1 MPTDMPVRT
10 SLLFSPVAEEARRP
24 KYSEVAA
31 ASSIFSTNESDSSI
45 EDASLA
51 LEPSSFPPSTSV
63 AESSMSGSTN
73 RKSSQT
79 DTASLLLGSGTNATM
94 GHLPLS
100 SNAYNSMSSNN
111 YATTTTTKSNAP
123 PVPPRLSH
131 FPNAS
136 HPAVVGA
143 PIAATRFD
151 TVTSYVDVIYQQQ
164 QQQQQQQRDQNS
176 SNNASN
182 HHDSDA
188 LEEDSEEV
196 GVVVLR
202 PSDGIDGDDSFMATC
217 PKCAMMVMTEFEHF
231 LGEKSYRMACL
242 FTPLLMCWAPLY
254 WDSFGRKWKD
264 VKHWCPKCRSL
275 VAVYRK

>member
-1 MPTDMPVRT
+1 MPTDMPART
-10 SLLFSPVAEEARRP
+10 SLLFSPVAEGARRP

-31 ASSIFSTNESDSSI
+31 ASSIFSGNDSESSTD
-45 EDASLA
+45 EATLPA
-51 LEPSSFPPSTSV
+51 EPSSFPPSTFL
-63 AESSMSGSTN
+63 AESSASGSTN

-79 DTASLLLGSGTNATM
+79 DTASLLLGSGMNATT

-100 SNAYNSMSSNN
+100 SNAYNSVPSNN
-111 YATTTTTKSNAP
+111 FSSTSANANAP

-136 HPAVVGA
+136 HPAIIGV
-143 PIAATRFD
+143 PIPATRFD

-164 QQQQQQQRDQNS
+164 QQPRDQS
-176 SNNASN
+176 GTNNASD
-182 HHDSDA
+182 HHDSDV
-188 LEEDSEEV
+188 LVEESEEAC
-196 GVVVLR
+196 VVLLR

-231 LGEKSYRMACL
+231 KGQKSYRMACL

-275 VAVYRK
+275 IAVYRK